1 MHNQV
6 LSDVVDE
13 DNIKYHKGL
22 IPQYRGVLSEMR
34 PDVTSASEVKELKEQ
49 VGSLQ
54 AQLAEALSLLKSGN
68 HKKGEQ

>member
-1 MHNQV
+1 
-6 LSDVVDE
+6 
-13 DNIKYHKGL
+13 
-22 IPQYRGVLSEMR
+22 MR